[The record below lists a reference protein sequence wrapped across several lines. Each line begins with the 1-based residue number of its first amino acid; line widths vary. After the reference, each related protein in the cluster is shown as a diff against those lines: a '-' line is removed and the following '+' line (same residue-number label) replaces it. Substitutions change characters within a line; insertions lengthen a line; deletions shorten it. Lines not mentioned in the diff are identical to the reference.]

1 MLRDQIVEKCYSE
14 QLKQRLLA
22 HEELDLG
29 KTLRIARSNESAIR
43 EARFSGQ
50 ETKDDVI
57 SVDRLNNPSKQNRNY
72 NNPNFKCHRCGSL
85 GHKPGEC
92 RAISM
97 KCNNCQKIGHFARVC
112 RSKTVPRKPYGSQNI
127 SSKKKG
133 RLHKKVC
140 AIRREDIEASQ
151 ESYSESES
159 GEEYV
164 LFMEGHDNRTQVTIS
179 GQKIKMVADMGC
191 RQNIISSQL
200 YKEQFRR
207 FPLERTTRQFVDRRY
222 R

>member
-22 HEELDLG
+22 HEELNLA

-43 EARFSGQ
+43 EARLLSDQ

-72 NNPNFKCHRCGSL
+72 NNAKCHRCGSG

-97 KCNNCQKIGHFARVC
+97 KRNNCQKIGHLARVC
-112 RSKTVPRKPYGSQNI
+112 SSKTVPRKPYGSQNI
-127 SSKKKG
+127 STKKKG
-133 RLHKKVC
+133 RRHKKVC
-140 AIRREDIEASQ
+140 AIRREDTEAS
-151 ESYSESES
+151 
-159 GEEYV
+159 
-164 LFMEGHDNRTQVTIS
+164 
-179 GQKIKMVADMGC
+179 
-191 RQNIISSQL
+191 
-200 YKEQFRR
+200 
-207 FPLERTTRQFVDRRY
+207 
-222 R
+222 